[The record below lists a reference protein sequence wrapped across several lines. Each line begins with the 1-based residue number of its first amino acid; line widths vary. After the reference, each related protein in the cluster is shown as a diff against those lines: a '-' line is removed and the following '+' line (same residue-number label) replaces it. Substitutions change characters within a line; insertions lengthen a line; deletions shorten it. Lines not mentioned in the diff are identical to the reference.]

1 MGLFLTVEGTKQ
13 EIWRLSN
20 GHVSLDIPETK
31 WLIKRLI
38 NQENVLKRTGNLHSL
53 ILSCSLCLIEHQP
66 ALQSRSCVLS
76 TPNQI
81 PGNSGASHCGQS
93 AAEFLRKSLRSWK
106 PLFIRGPQ
114 AKQQSI
120 MAAISGAC
128 NDENHPVENPCT
140 DTNKWLNF
148 FFFFSPLNAR
158 RLTSSPPP
166 ARTLIL
172 RHEVYLWSTNLGQAL
187 VLSVRSRIICSATM
201 TGLVTNPQWT
211 LTRLSRIT
219 IPVQRGKPRRR
230 RAGATH

>member
-93 AAEFLRKSLRSWK
+93 AAEFLQKSLRSWK

-148 FFFFSPLNAR
+148 FFFFLPFKCTQAYLVASSGQNADPASWSLPLKHKPRPSSSPLCPLTDYLQCNHDWAR
-158 RLTSSPPP
+158 YKPP
-166 ARTLIL
+166 
-172 RHEVYLWSTNLGQAL
+172 VNF
-187 VLSVRSRIICSATM
+187 
-201 TGLVTNPQWT
+201 N
-211 LTRLSRIT
+211 
-219 IPVQRGKPRRR
+219 
-230 RAGATH
+230 